1 MAIHIRRREFI
12 VTLVSTAAAWPLAAR
27 AQQLVI
33 PVIGF
38 LHIGKA
44 DAYTNNALAAF
55 RRGLREIGYVEA
67 QNVTIEYR
75 FAENK
80 ADRLPELAA
89 DLVHRQVAVI
99 VELSGGTPTA
109 LAAKAA
115 TSTIP
120 IVIAFGGD
128 PVTLGLAASL
138 NHPGGNITGVTFFTT
153 ELVSKRLELLCEVLP
168 QARTIAFLRTG
179 PRLSSAVTEQLTG
192 EALTTAHTL
201 GRQLLILKADD
212 SQEVDAVFRDLVND
226 HADALFIA
234 PHPLFDTVE
243 VNDLLAAL
251 TLRNAVP
258 AIYQQRAFPAAGGL
272 MSYGA
277 NQGEAFLQAGIYT
290 GRILKGEK
298 PRDLPFQQSTKVEF
312 VINLKTA
319 NALGLTIPLPL
330 LGRADEVIE

>member
-1 MAIHIRRREFI
+1 MRRREFI
-12 VTLVSTAAAWPLAAR
+12 LALGGVAAWPLVPR
-27 AQQLVI
+27 AQQYAM

-55 RRGLREIGYVEA
+55 RRGLRETGYVEA

-75 FAENK
+75 FAENQL
-80 ADRLPELAA
+80 DRLPELAA
-89 DLVHRQVAVI
+89 DLVHRQVTIIAV
-99 VELSGGTPTA
+99 LSGGGPTA

-120 IVIAFGGD
+120 IVIAFDSD
-128 PVTLGLAASL
+128 PVKLGLAASL
-138 NHPGGNITGVTFFTT
+138 SRPGGNITGATFFTT

-168 QARTIAFLRTG
+168 RARMIAYLRTG
-179 PRLSSAVTEQLTG
+179 PRLSSPATEQMTAETLT
-192 EALTTAHTL
+192 AAHTL

-212 SQEVDAVFRDLVND
+212 SQEIDAALGALVND
-226 HADALFIA
+226 RADALAIA
-234 PHPLFDTVE
+234 SHPFFDTVE
-243 VNDLLAAL
+243 INDQLAAL
-251 TLRNAVP
+251 TLRNAIP
-258 AIYQQRAFPAAGGL
+258 AIYNSRGFAAAGGL

-277 NQGEAFLQAGIYT
+277 NQGATFLQAGIYA

-298 PRDLPFQQSTKVEF
+298 PADLPFQESTSVEL

-319 NALGLTIPLPL
+319 KALGLAVPPSILA
-330 LGRADEVIE
+330 RADELIE